1 MEAPLGAGSDAPP
14 RGGGTE
20 AGRASRVPG
29 MERHV
34 DRAQK
39 REVVDQLG
47 QVFETAGVVIV
58 AHYEG
63 MTVAEMT
70 SYRSALRGA
79 GGAVRVAKNRLA
91 RIALAGK
98 PAQGLGDQLTGMTVL
113 AYGEDPVATA
123 KAVEDFVK
131 TNAKLDVIGGA
142 LGGQVIDRAGVTAVS
157 KMPSREETIG
167 VIVGMLTSP
176 ASGLAGALAGPG
188 SGIAG
193 ALGAPGAAMAGIVAA
208 KATED
213 A

>member
-1 MEAPLGAGSDAPP
+1 M
-14 RGGGTE
+14 
-20 AGRASRVPG
+20 
-29 MERHV
+29 

-47 QVFETAGVVIV
+47 QVFETAGVVVV
-58 AHYEG
+58 ARYEG

-70 SYRSALRGA
+70 AYRTALRGA

-98 PAQGLGDQLTGMTVL
+98 AAEGLGDQLTGMTVL

-123 KAVEDFVK
+123 KAVEDFAK
-131 TNAKLDVIGGA
+131 ANAKLDIVGGA

-157 KMPSREETIG
+157 KMPSREETIAA
-167 VIVGMLTSP
+167 IVGMLTSP

-193 ALGAPGAAMAGIVAA
+193 ALGAPGAAIAGIVAA
-208 KATED
+208 KALED

>member
-1 MEAPLGAGSDAPP
+1 M
-14 RGGGTE
+14 
-20 AGRASRVPG
+20 
-29 MERHV
+29 

-39 REVVDQLG
+39 AEVVEQLG
-47 QVFETAGVVIV
+47 QVFETAGVVVV
-58 AHYEG
+58 ARYEG

-70 SYRSALRGA
+70 AYRQALRQA

-91 RIALAGK
+91 RIALGGT
-98 PAQGLGDQLTGMTVL
+98 PAEGLSDQLTGMTVL
-113 AYGEDPVATA
+113 AYGEDPVSTA

-142 LGGQVIDRAGVTAVS
+142 MGGQVIDRAGVTAVS

-176 ASGLAGALAGPG
+176 ASGLAGALGSPG

-193 ALGAPGAAMAGIVAA
+193 ALGAPGSAIAGIVAV